1 MTRGSVSHRQRY
13 HGAALLYWVFHCRLH
28 AAMPASLADIAERYV
43 HLVLAIGQHDASY
56 VDAYYGPPEWQTAA
70 AAARLPLAKISQDI
84 AAALA
89 LLPLSDDQETQWR
102 AANLRTQLLAMQA
115 RVAMLG
121 GQKLGFD
128 EESAR
133 LYDAVSPH
141 HTRPWYEAIVAQVD
155 HLLPGAGS
163 VSDRVQAFRQQFII
177 PPERLQDVMQAAI
190 ATGRERTL
198 ARIALPAEEDF
209 VLELVTDKPWSGYNW
224 YKGNYQSVI
233 QINTDL
239 PVYIER
245 AIDLG
250 CHEAYPGHHV
260 YNVLLERDLV
270 RGKGWAEYCVYPL
283 YSPQSL
289 IAEGTANYGI
299 ELCLNDE
306 ERLAF
311 EQQVLFPLAGLD
323 ARLAPRYLALNRL
336 LAQLAYADNDIA
348 RQYLDGSLTRAEALE
363 WLVNVRLY
371 PVEKAA
377 QRLQFYD
384 GMGAYVINYN
394 LGQDM
399 VKAWVKRQGATREQH
414 WAAFRALMSSP
425 RTPTALLA

>member
-1 MTRGSVSHRQRY
+1 MSITLSN
-13 HGAALLYWVFHCRLH
+13 
-28 AAMPASLADIAERYV
+28 IAERYV
-43 HLVLAIGQHDASY
+43 RLVLAIGQHDSSY
-56 VDAYYGPPEWQTAA
+56 VDAYYGPPAWQQEAA
-70 AAARLPLAKISQDI
+70 AAQLSLQQIGHDIMEVLAQ
-84 AAALA
+84 LA
-89 LLPLSDDQETQWR
+89 GAEVSAGQEMQLR

-115 RVAMLG
+115 KVAMLG
-121 GQKLGFD
+121 GLKLPFD

-141 HTRPWYEAIVAQVD
+141 HTRAWYEAIVAQVA
-155 HLLPGAGS
+155 HLLPGEGPAS
-163 VSDRVQAFRQQFII
+163 TRLQQFRQQFVI
-177 PPERLQDVMQAAI
+177 PPARLQAVMQAAI
-190 ATGRERTL
+190 EAGRERTL
-198 ARIALPAEEDF
+198 QHIDLPPEEDF
-209 VLELVTDKPWSGYNW
+209 VLEFVTGKPWSGYNW

-239 PVYIER
+239 PIYIDR
-245 AIDLG
+245 AVDLG

-270 RGKGWAEYCVYPL
+270 RGKGWMEYCVYPL

-299 ELCLNDE
+299 ELSFTDE

-323 ARLAPRYLALNRL
+323 PALAPRYLAVNRL
-336 LAQLAYADNDIA
+336 LARLAYADNDIA
-348 RQYLDGSLTRAEALE
+348 RQYLDGSLSRDEALE

-371 PVEKAA
+371 PAEKAA

-384 GMGAYVINYN
+384 AMGAYVINYN

-399 VKAWVKRQGATREQH
+399 AREWVERQGGSRAQH
-414 WAAFRALMSSP
+414 WTTFRELMSSP

>member
-1 MTRGSVSHRQRY
+1 
-13 HGAALLYWVFHCRLH
+13 
-28 AAMPASLADIAERYV
+28 MPASLSDIAERYV

-56 VDAYYGPPEWQTAA
+56 VDAYYGPPQWQAD
-70 AAARLPLAKISQDI
+70 AAARLPLERIGEDI
-84 AAALA
+84 DATLTMLARLA
-89 LLPLSDDQETQWR
+89 LPGDRETRLR
-102 AANLRTQLLAMQA
+102 APNLRTQLLAMQT
-115 RVAMLG
+115 RLAMLG
-121 GQKLGFD
+121 GVRLPFD

-141 HTRPWYEAIVAQVD
+141 HARSWYEAIVAQVD

-163 VSDRVQAFRQQFII
+163 VSHRVQAFRQQFVI
-177 PPERLQDVMQAAI
+177 PPGRLQAVMQAAI
-190 ATGRERTL
+190 AAGRERTL
-198 ARIALPAEEDF
+198 ARIALPPEEDF
-209 VLELVTDKPWSGYNW
+209 VLEFVTDKPWSGYNW

-239 PVYIER
+239 PIYIDR
-245 AIDLG
+245 AVDLG

-270 RGKGWAEYCVYPL
+270 RGRGWLEYCVYPL
-283 YSPQSL
+283 FSPQSL
-289 IAEGTANYGI
+289 IAEGTANHGI
-299 ELCLNDE
+299 ELCFTDD

-311 EQQVLFPLAGLD
+311 EQQVVFPLAGLD
-323 ARLAPRYLALNRL
+323 PALAPRYLELNRR

-348 RQYLDGSLTRAEALE
+348 RQYLEGGLDREQAVE

-371 PVEKAA
+371 PAEKAL

-399 VKAWVKRQGATREQH
+399 ARAWVERQGATREQH
-414 WAAFRALMSSP
+414 WAAFRELMSSP
-425 RTPTALLA
+425 RTPAGLLE

>member
-1 MTRGSVSHRQRY
+1 MTSTLSH
-13 HGAALLYWVFHCRLH
+13 
-28 AAMPASLADIAERYV
+28 IAERYV
-43 HLVLAIGQHDASY
+43 QLVLAIGQHDASY
-56 VDAYYGPPEWQTAA
+56 VDAYYGPPQWQDDAVLAKLSLQQIGDELAA
-70 AAARLPLAKISQDI
+70 TLARLAS
-84 AAALA
+84 AEVSA
-89 LLPLSDDQETQWR
+89 DQETRLR
-102 AANLRTQLLAMQA
+102 ATNLRTQLLAMQA
-115 RVAMLG
+115 KVAMLEG
-121 GQKLGFD
+121 MKLPFD

-141 HTRPWYEAIVAQVD
+141 HARAWYEAIVAQVA
-155 HLLPGAGS
+155 HLLPGEGAAS
-163 VSDRVQAFRQQFII
+163 MRLQQFRQQFVI
-177 PPERLQDVMQAAI
+177 PPDRLQAVMQAAI
-190 ATGRERTL
+190 EAGRESTL
-198 ARIALPAEEDF
+198 QHIDLPPEENF
-209 VLELVTDKPWSGYNW
+209 VLEFVTDKPWSGYNW

-239 PVYIER
+239 PIYIDR
-245 AIDLG
+245 AVDLG

-270 RGKGWAEYCVYPL
+270 RGKGWMEYCVYPL

-299 ELCLNDE
+299 ELSFTDE

-323 ARLAPRYLALNRL
+323 PALAPRYLAVNRL
-336 LAQLAYADNDIA
+336 LARLAYADNDIA
-348 RQYLDGSLTRAEALE
+348 RQYLDGSLSRGEALE

-371 PVEKAA
+371 PAEKAA

-384 GMGAYVINYN
+384 AMGAYVINYN

-399 VKAWVKRQGATREQH
+399 ARAWVERQGATRAQH
-414 WAAFRALMSSP
+414 WAAFRELMSSP

>member
-1 MTRGSVSHRQRY
+1 MTSTLS
-13 HGAALLYWVFHCRLH
+13 
-28 AAMPASLADIAERYV
+28 PIAERYV
-43 HLVLAIGQHDASY
+43 QLVLAIGQHDASY
-56 VDAYYGPPEWQTAA
+56 VDAYYGPPQWQADAA
-70 AAARLPLAKISQDI
+70 SAKLSLQQIGDELAATLARLAS
-84 AAALA
+84 AEVSA
-89 LLPLSDDQETQWR
+89 DQETQLR
-102 AANLRTQLLAMQA
+102 AINLRTQLLAMQA

-121 GQKLGFD
+121 GIKLPFD

-141 HTRPWYEAIVAQVD
+141 HTRAWYEAIVAQVAG
-155 HLLPGAGS
+155 LLPGEGP
-163 VSDRVQAFRQQFII
+163 VSERLQQFRQQFVI
-177 PPERLQDVMQAAI
+177 PPDRLQAVMQAAI
-190 ATGRERTL
+190 EAGRERTL
-198 ARIALPAEEDF
+198 QHIALPPEEDF
-209 VLELVTDKPWSGYNW
+209 VLEFVTDKPWSGYNW

-239 PVYIER
+239 PIYIDR
-245 AIDLG
+245 AVDLG

-270 RGKGWAEYCVYPL
+270 RGKGWMEYCVYPL

-299 ELCLNDE
+299 ELSFTDD

-323 ARLAPRYLALNRL
+323 PALAPRYLAVNRL
-336 LAQLAYADNDIA
+336 LARLAYADNDIA
-348 RQYLDGSLTRAEALE
+348 RQYLDGSLSRGEALE

-371 PVEKAA
+371 PAEKAA

-384 GMGAYVINYN
+384 AMGAYVINYN

-399 VKAWVKRQGATREQH
+399 AREWVERQGATPTQH
-414 WAAFRALMSSP
+414 WAAFRELMSSP

>member
-1 MTRGSVSHRQRY
+1 MTSTLSH
-13 HGAALLYWVFHCRLH
+13 
-28 AAMPASLADIAERYV
+28 IAERYV
-43 HLVLAIGQHDASY
+43 QLVLAIGQHDASY
-56 VDAYYGPPEWQTAA
+56 VDAYYGPPQWQDDAA
-70 AAARLPLAKISQDI
+70 SAKPSLQQIGDELAATLARLAS
-84 AAALA
+84 AEVSA
-89 LLPLSDDQETQWR
+89 DQETRLR
-102 AANLRTQLLAMQA
+102 ATNLRTQLLAMQA
-115 RVAMLG
+115 KVAMLEG
-121 GQKLGFD
+121 MKLPFD

-141 HTRPWYEAIVAQVD
+141 HARAWYEAIVAQVA
-155 HLLPGAGS
+155 HLLPGEGAAS
-163 VSDRVQAFRQQFII
+163 MRLQQFRQQFVI
-177 PPERLQDVMQAAI
+177 PPDRLQAVMQAAI
-190 ATGRERTL
+190 EAGRERTL
-198 ARIALPAEEDF
+198 QHIDLPPEENF
-209 VLELVTDKPWSGYNW
+209 VLEFVTDKPWSGYNW

-239 PVYIER
+239 PIYIDR
-245 AIDLG
+245 AVDLG

-270 RGKGWAEYCVYPL
+270 RGKGWMEYCVYPL

-299 ELCLNDE
+299 ELSFTDE

-323 ARLAPRYLALNRL
+323 PALAPRYLAVNRL
-336 LAQLAYADNDIA
+336 LARLAYADNDIA
-348 RQYLDGSLTRAEALE
+348 RQYLDGSLSRGEALE

-371 PVEKAA
+371 PAEKAA

-384 GMGAYVINYN
+384 AMGAYVINYN

-399 VKAWVKRQGATREQH
+399 ARAWVERQGATRAQH
-414 WAAFRALMSSP
+414 WAAFRELMSSP
-425 RTPTALLA
+425 RTPAALLA

>member
-1 MTRGSVSHRQRY
+1 MTSTLSH
-13 HGAALLYWVFHCRLH
+13 
-28 AAMPASLADIAERYV
+28 IAERYV
-43 HLVLAIGQHDASY
+43 QLVLAIGQHDASY
-56 VDAYYGPPEWQTAA
+56 VDAYYGPPQWQDDAVLAKLSLQQIGDELAA
-70 AAARLPLAKISQDI
+70 MLARLAS
-84 AAALA
+84 AEVSA
-89 LLPLSDDQETQWR
+89 DQETRLR
-102 AANLRTQLLAMQA
+102 ATNLRTQLLAMQA
-115 RVAMLG
+115 KVAMLEG
-121 GQKLGFD
+121 MKLPFD

-141 HTRPWYEAIVAQVD
+141 HARAWYEAIVAQVA
-155 HLLPGAGS
+155 HLLPGEGAAS
-163 VSDRVQAFRQQFII
+163 MRLQQFRQQFVI
-177 PPERLQDVMQAAI
+177 PPDRLQAVMQAAI
-190 ATGRERTL
+190 EAGRERTL
-198 ARIALPAEEDF
+198 QHIDLPPEENF
-209 VLELVTDKPWSGYNW
+209 VLEFVTDKPWSGYNW

-239 PVYIER
+239 PIYIDR
-245 AIDLG
+245 AVDLG

-270 RGKGWAEYCVYPL
+270 RGEGWMEYCVYPL

-299 ELCLNDE
+299 ELSFTDD

-323 ARLAPRYLALNRL
+323 PALAPRYLAVNRL
-336 LAQLAYADNDIA
+336 LARLAYADNDIA
-348 RQYLDGSLTRAEALE
+348 RQYLDGSLSRGEALE

-371 PVEKAA
+371 PAEKAA

-384 GMGAYVINYN
+384 AMGAYVINYN

-399 VKAWVKRQGATREQH
+399 ARAWVERQGATRAQH
-414 WAAFRALMSSP
+414 WAAFRELMSSP
-425 RTPTALLA
+425 RTPAALLA

>member
-1 MTRGSVSHRQRY
+1 MSITLSN
-13 HGAALLYWVFHCRLH
+13 
-28 AAMPASLADIAERYV
+28 IAERYV
-43 HLVLAIGQHDASY
+43 RLVLAIGQHDSSY
-56 VDAYYGPPEWQTAA
+56 VDAYYGPPAWQHEAA
-70 AAARLPLAKISQDI
+70 AAQLSLQQIGQDI
-84 AAALA
+84 MEVLA
-89 LLPLSDDQETQWR
+89 QLAGAEVGTGQEMQLR

-115 RVAMLG
+115 KVAMLG
-121 GQKLGFD
+121 GLKLPFD

-141 HTRPWYEAIVAQVD
+141 HTRAWYEAIVAQVA
-155 HLLPGAGS
+155 HLLPGEGPAS
-163 VSDRVQAFRQQFII
+163 TRLQQFRQQFVI
-177 PPERLQDVMQAAI
+177 PPARLQAVMQAAI
-190 ATGRERTL
+190 EAGRERTL
-198 ARIALPAEEDF
+198 QHIDLPPEEDF
-209 VLELVTDKPWSGYNW
+209 VLEFVTDKPWSGYNW

-239 PVYIER
+239 PIYIDR
-245 AIDLG
+245 AVDLG

-270 RGKGWAEYCVYPL
+270 RGKGWMEYCVYPL

-299 ELCLNDE
+299 ELSFTDE

-323 ARLAPRYLALNRL
+323 PALAPRYLAVNRL
-336 LAQLAYADNDIA
+336 LARLAYADNDIA
-348 RQYLDGSLTRAEALE
+348 RQYLDGSLSRDEALE

-371 PVEKAA
+371 PAEKAA

-384 GMGAYVINYN
+384 AMGAYVINYN

-399 VKAWVKRQGATREQH
+399 AGEWVERQGATRAQH
-414 WAAFRALMSSP
+414 WAAFRELMSSP

>member
-1 MTRGSVSHRQRY
+1 MTSTLSH
-13 HGAALLYWVFHCRLH
+13 
-28 AAMPASLADIAERYV
+28 IAERYV
-43 HLVLAIGQHDASY
+43 QLVLAIGQHDASY
-56 VDAYYGPPEWQTAA
+56 VDAYYGPPQWQDDAA
-70 AAARLPLAKISQDI
+70 SAKPSLQQIGDELAATLARLASVEVS
-84 AAALA
+84 A
-89 LLPLSDDQETQWR
+89 DQETRLR
-102 AANLRTQLLAMQA
+102 ATNLRIQLLAMQA
-115 RVAMLG
+115 KVAMLEG
-121 GQKLGFD
+121 MKLPFD
-128 EESAR
+128 EESTR

-141 HTRPWYEAIVAQVD
+141 HARAWYEAIVAQVA
-155 HLLPGAGS
+155 HLLPGEGPAS
-163 VSDRVQAFRQQFII
+163 TRLQQFRQQFVI
-177 PPERLQDVMQAAI
+177 PPARLQAVMQAAI
-190 ATGRERTL
+190 EAGRERTL
-198 ARIALPAEEDF
+198 QHIDLPPEENF
-209 VLELVTDKPWSGYNW
+209 VLEFVTDKPWSGYNW

-239 PVYIER
+239 PIYIDR
-245 AIDLG
+245 AVDLG

-270 RGKGWAEYCVYPL
+270 RGKGWMEYCVYPL

-299 ELCLNDE
+299 ELSFTDE

-323 ARLAPRYLALNRL
+323 PALAPRYLAVNRL
-336 LAQLAYADNDIA
+336 LARLAYADNDIA
-348 RQYLDGSLTRAEALE
+348 RQYLDGSLSRGEALE

-371 PVEKAA
+371 PAEKAA

-384 GMGAYVINYN
+384 AMGAYVINYN

-399 VKAWVKRQGATREQH
+399 ARAWVERQGATRAQH
-414 WAAFRALMSSP
+414 WAAFRELMSSP

>member
-1 MTRGSVSHRQRY
+1 MSITLSN
-13 HGAALLYWVFHCRLH
+13 
-28 AAMPASLADIAERYV
+28 IAERYV
-43 HLVLAIGQHDASY
+43 QLVLAIGQHDSSY
-56 VDAYYGPPEWQTAA
+56 VDAYYGPPAWQHEAA
-70 AAARLPLAKISQDI
+70 AAQLSLQQIGQHIMEVLAQ
-84 AAALA
+84 LA
-89 LLPLSDDQETQWR
+89 GAEVSAGQETQLR

-115 RVAMLG
+115 KVAMLG
-121 GQKLGFD
+121 GLKLPFD

-141 HTRPWYEAIVAQVD
+141 HTRAWYEAIVAQVA
-155 HLLPGAGS
+155 HLLPGEGPAS
-163 VSDRVQAFRQQFII
+163 TRLQQFRQQFVI
-177 PPERLQDVMQAAI
+177 PPARLQAVMQAAI
-190 ATGRERTL
+190 EAGRERTL
-198 ARIALPAEEDF
+198 QHIDLPQEEDF
-209 VLELVTDKPWSGYNW
+209 VLEFVTGKPWSGYNW

-239 PVYIER
+239 PIYIDR
-245 AIDLG
+245 AVDLG

-270 RGKGWAEYCVYPL
+270 RGKGWMEYCVYPL

-299 ELCLNDE
+299 ELSFTDE

-323 ARLAPRYLALNRL
+323 PALAPRYLAVNRL
-336 LAQLAYADNDIA
+336 LARLAYADNDIA
-348 RQYLDGSLTRAEALE
+348 RQYLDGSLSRGEALE

-371 PVEKAA
+371 PAEKAA

-384 GMGAYVINYN
+384 AMGAYVINYN

-399 VKAWVKRQGATREQH
+399 AREWVERQGATRAQR
-414 WAAFRALMSSP
+414 WTAFRELMSSP